1 MRKICIFL
9 ALVTLAFSCGDKE
22 KEMSSAKDKDYV
34 YFSEYA
40 TYIHLANDTLSQNH
54 FSIGW
59 DMGRHRLLTMAVSNT
74 VYTVYRYQKVRNPVL
89 NGMPINN
96 FLCSP
101 TRKTLNEMSAA
112 LSKMKEHWTLD
123 SLSYI
128 FLSTESIF
136 DTGLEMSFMLSR
148 EKGIYQKNV
157 EKAIRHTS
165 LEKDINKV
173 LKPYNL
179 VVSRIT
185 TDWDYDPVSSTLD
198 RYPLHELKLSLN
210 TPMPKMFVIMP
221 LRVELTT
228 IHGKGPRHFR
238 SYPSFDG
245 IVA

>member
-1 MRKICIFL
+1 MMRKICIFL
-9 ALVTLAFSCGDKE
+9 AFVTLAFSCGVKE
-22 KEMSSAKDKDYV
+22 KKMSSAKDYM
-34 YFSEYA
+34 YFSERD

-59 DMGRHRLLTMAVSNT
+59 GMGRDRLLTMAVSNT
-74 VYTVYRYQKVRNPVL
+74 VYTVYRQLKVKNPVL

-112 LSKMKEHWTLD
+112 LSKLNEHWTLD

-148 EKGIYQKNV
+148 EKGIYPKYV
-157 EKAIRHTS
+157 EEAIRHTS

-185 TDWDYDPVSSTLD
+185 TDWGYDPVSSTLD
-198 RYPLHELKLSLN
+198 RYPLHKLTLSLN
-210 TPMPKMFVIMP
+210 TPMPKMFIIMP

-228 IHGKGPRHFR
+228 IQGKGPRHLR
-238 SYPSFDG
+238 SYPQF
-245 IVA
+245 

>member
-1 MRKICIFL
+1 MC
-9 ALVTLAFSCGDKE
+9 
-22 KEMSSAKDKDYV
+22 SSDL
-34 YFSEYA
+34 
-40 TYIHLANDTLSQNH
+40 HLANDTLSQNH

-59 DMGRHRLLTMAVSNT
+59 GMGRHRLLTMAVSNT
-74 VYTVYRYQKVRNPVL
+74 VYTVYRDQKVRTPVL

-112 LSKMKEHWTLD
+112 LSKMNEHWTLD

-136 DTGLEMSFMLSR
+136 DTGLEISFMLS
-148 EKGIYQKNV
+148 EKDIYPKYV
-157 EKAIRHTS
+157 EEAIRHTS

-185 TDWDYDPVSSTLD
+185 TNWDCKPFSSTLD
-198 RYPLHELKLSLN
+198 RYPLHELKLSLKL
-210 TPMPKMFVIMP
+210 PCPKC
-221 LRVELTT
+221 L
-228 IHGKGPRHFR
+228 
-238 SYPSFDG
+238 
-245 IVA
+245 

>member
-1 MRKICIFL
+1 MMRKICIFL
-9 ALVTLAFSCGDKE
+9 AFVTLAFSCGVKE
-22 KEMSSAKDKDYV
+22 KKMSSAKDYM
-34 YFSEYA
+34 YFSERD
-40 TYIHLANDTLSQNH
+40 TYIHLANDTLSQNR

-59 DMGRHRLLTMAVSNT
+59 GMGRHRLLTMAVSNT
-74 VYTVYRYQKVRNPVL
+74 VYTVYRQLKVRNPVL

-112 LSKMKEHWTLD
+112 LSKMNEHWTLD

-128 FLSTESIF
+128 FLSTESIL
-136 DTGLEMSFMLSR
+136 DTGLEISFMLSR
-148 EKGIYQKNV
+148 EKGIYPKYV
-157 EKAIRHTS
+157 EEAIRHTS

-185 TDWDYDPVSSTLD
+185 TDWGYDPVSSTLD
-198 RYPLHELKLSLN
+198 RYPLHKLTLSLN
-210 TPMPKMFVIMP
+210 TPMPKMFIIMP

-228 IHGKGPRHFR
+228 IQGKGPRHLR
-238 SYPSFDG
+238 SYPQF
-245 IVA
+245 

>member
-1 MRKICIFL
+1 MMRKICIFL
-9 ALVTLAFSCGDKE
+9 AFVTLAFSCGVKE
-22 KEMSSAKDKDYV
+22 KKMSSAKDYM
-34 YFSEYA
+34 YFSECD
-40 TYIHLANDTLSQNH
+40 TYIHLANDTLSQNR

-148 EKGIYQKNV
+148 EKGIYKKNV

-185 TDWDYDPVSSTLD
+185 TNWDCKPFSNTLD
-198 RYPLHELKLSLN
+198 RYPLNELELSIN
-210 TPMPKMFVIMP
+210 TPMPKKFVIMP

-228 IHGKGPRHFR
+228 IHGKGPRHL
-238 SYPSFDG
+238 
-245 IVA
+245 I